1 MLALPCGRP
10 SDAVDARFGYDK
22 MQPSMTSSQKAPE
35 PADRGRYLQNMTL
48 AGVAGQ
54 VGCVTVVI
62 VFGSLFAGVWLD
74 RWLGT
79 RPLFTVGLL
88 LGSVPVTIFIM
99 FWLVKRAVAN
109 IQPAVPAQNS
119 RKEKESGE

>member
-1 MLALPCGRP
+1 LDANTSCLPF
-10 SDAVDARFGYDK
+10 DARFGYDK
-22 MQPSMTSSQKAPE
+22 ILSSMIPPEKASEPSE
-35 PADRGRYLQNMTL
+35 RNRYVLNLSL

-62 VFGSLFAGVWLD
+62 VFGSLFAGIWLD

-79 RPLFTVGLL
+79 RPLLTVGLL

-99 FWLVKRAVAN
+99 YWLVKIAVAK
-109 IQPAVPAQNS
+109 IQPVVPAQTV

>member
-1 MLALPCGRP
+1 MTP
-10 SDAVDARFGYDK
+10 SE
-22 MQPSMTSSQKAPE
+22 KAPE
-35 PADRGRYLQNMTL
+35 PSDRNRYVLNLSL

-62 VFGSLFAGVWLD
+62 VFGSLFAGIWLD
-74 RWLGT
+74 RWLHT

-99 FWLVKRAVAN
+99 YWLVKMAVAK
-109 IQPAVPAQNS
+109 IQPVGPAQTV